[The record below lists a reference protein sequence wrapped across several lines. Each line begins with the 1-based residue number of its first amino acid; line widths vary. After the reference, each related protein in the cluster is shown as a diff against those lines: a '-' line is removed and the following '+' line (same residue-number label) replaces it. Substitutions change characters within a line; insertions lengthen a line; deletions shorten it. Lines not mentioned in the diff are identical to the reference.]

1 MRSPNNL
8 STPLSASYLPDV
20 QMWSSHCLPSVPLG
34 LEFETVAAIGLQ
46 SWVHCWRRAIV
57 FCNSAAA
64 DRSGMAASR
73 FLAAAAACVIQ
84 MSFAAESRKSYWR
97 GCIKGA
103 MGIVHQRLLHFGA
116 DDFLFKTPWKKTP
129 QNRLFPLCR
138 RDPVL
143 DLQLLLPL
151 HVVLLCFATQSL
163 QSAVLLNFFDTALQ
177 NRPFFTLASRSGFG
191 AAISAAITYLK
202 ACLCKS
208 VLCVKASLC
217 HSLLCVKACSV

>member
-1 MRSPNNL
+1 M
-8 STPLSASYLPDV
+8 
-20 QMWSSHCLPSVPLG
+20 CSVPLG
-34 LEFETVAAIGLQ
+34 FEFETVAAIGLQ
-46 SWVHCWRRAIV
+46 SWVHCWRRAFV
-57 FCNSAAA
+57 FCNSASA
-64 DRSGMAASR
+64 DSSEMAASR

-97 GCIKGA
+97 GCITGA

-116 DDFLFKTPWKKTP
+116 DDFLFETPCKKTP

-163 QSAVLLNFFDTALQ
+163 QSAVLLNLTQRFKIVLFSHWRQDPVLELQ
-177 NRPFFTLASRSGFG
+177 SQLPLRTLK
-191 AAISAAITYLK
+191 L
-202 ACLCKS
+202 
-208 VLCVKASLC
+208 V
-217 HSLLCVKACSV
+217 CVKACSV